1 MSFWQLSDGTQAE
14 NTTTFESGGGNFDP
28 IPDNTQCIA
37 AIEEAKWSD
46 WEGESYIN
54 LKWRVMRP
62 NEYGN
67 RVIFQKL
74 HVMKHGDKGDKAK
87 RMLMAIDANCGGKLA
102 KLRDTPQDEDLM
114 MSLVGK
120 PVAIKV
126 QVWDMNGKKGNWIS
140 AVAPAKQQAPQAPQ
154 QPTPRQPAPI
164 APQTR
169 QSLAQASHNQ
179 QKSNGYQPQ
188 NSVIDDDDSDIPF

>member
-1 MSFWQLSDGTQAE
+1 MSFWQKQDGSQVE
-14 NTTTFESGGGNFDP
+14 NTTSFEMGGGDIKP
-28 IPDNTQCIA
+28 IPNNTALIA
-37 AIEEAKWSD
+37 AIEEAKWAD
-46 WEGESYIN
+46 YQGESYIN

-62 NEYGN
+62 SEFAN

-74 HVMKHGDKGDKAK
+74 HVFDPKKGDKAK
-87 RMLMAIDANCGGKLA
+87 QMLMAIDANCGGKLA
-102 KLRDTPQDEDLM
+102 RLNDAPEDHDLM
-114 MSLVGK
+114 TALIGK
-120 PVAIKV
+120 PMAAKV
-126 QVWDMNGKKGNWIS
+126 QVWEINDKSGNWIS
-140 AVAPAKQQAPQAPQ
+140 AVSPAKQAPQAQQ

-188 NSVIDDDDSDIPF
+188 AAQDDLDDLPF